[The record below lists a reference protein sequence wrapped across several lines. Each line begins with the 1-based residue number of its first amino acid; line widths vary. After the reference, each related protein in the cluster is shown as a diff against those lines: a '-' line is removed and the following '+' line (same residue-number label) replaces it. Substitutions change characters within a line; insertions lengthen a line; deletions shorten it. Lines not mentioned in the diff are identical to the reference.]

1 MKSVQTTGLPVTFIQ
16 NPELKGYVM
25 TDITALVARD
35 TDRLSTIRKALHKIP
50 ETGFAEKKTARF
62 VAEQLYGIPDIQV
75 TTGIAETGVLGLLKT
90 GRPGK
95 TLLIRADMDALPISE
110 ETGLAFA
117 STHDNAMHACG
128 HDGNMAMALT
138 TARILSLIKDRFSG
152 NIKFMFQPAE
162 EWPGGAKP
170 MIEAGIM
177 QDPPVDFAVACH
189 LWPGLPSGTLGLKSG
204 VLMAATTVFEVE
216 IIGRGGHGAMPHQC
230 VDALDT
236 AAQVVNALQRVVSR
250 KLNPLTPSVVTVGS
264 LHAGS
269 APNTIPGKA
278 VLAGTTRTYDKSV
291 WHNFHN
297 ILEPVVKG
305 VCDAMGASYKFT
317 LTPGYPP
324 LENDPDMVDIMK
336 KTMLKV
342 VRKDRVME
350 PESTMG
356 GEDMAFVFE
365 KTKGCYFF
373 IGSGYDGC
381 APLHNSKFDFDES
394 ILQLGVETQV
404 RFALDLLSD

>member
-1 MKSVQTTGLPVTFIQ
+1 MKSVRATGLPVTFIQ
-16 NPELKGYVM
+16 NSESKGYAM
-25 TDITALVARD
+25 TDITALVARE
-35 TDRLSTIRKALHKIP
+35 TERLSTIRQTLHKIP

-62 VAEQLYGIPDIQV
+62 VAEQLCGIPDIQV
-75 TTGIAETGVLGLLKT
+75 TTGIAKTGVLGLLKT

-95 TLLIRADMDALPISE
+95 TLLVRADMDALPISE

-128 HDGNMAMALT
+128 HDGNMAMVLT
-138 TARILSLIKDRFSG
+138 TARILSTLKDRFFG

-170 MIEAGIM
+170 MIDAGIL
-177 QDPPVDFAVACH
+177 QNPPVDFAVACH
-189 LWPGLPSGTLGLKSG
+189 LWPGLPSGALGLKSG
-204 VLMAATTVFEVE
+204 VLMAATTVFEIE
-216 IIGRGGHGAMPHQC
+216 ITGRGGHGAMPHQC

-269 APNTIPGKA
+269 SPNTIPGKA
-278 VLAGTTRTYDKSV
+278 LLTGTTRTYDKTV
-291 WHNFHN
+291 WYNYHN

-324 LENDPDMVDIMK
+324 LENDPDMVDIMQ
-336 KTMLKV
+336 KTMRQV
-342 VRKDRVME
+342 VGQDRIMV

-365 KTKGCYFF
+365 KIKGCYFF

-394 ILQLGVETQV
+394 LLQLGVETQV
-404 RFALDLLSD
+404 RFALDLLSG

>member
-1 MKSVQTTGLPVTFIQ
+1 MSQITSLIAREIENLSAIRRTLHQI
-16 NPELKGYVM
+16 PEL
-25 TDITALVARD
+25 
-35 TDRLSTIRKALHKIP
+35 
-50 ETGFAEKKTARF
+50 GFAENKTARF
-62 VAEQLYGIPDIQV
+62 VAEHLGEIPGIQV
-75 TTGIAETGVLGLLKT
+75 TTGIAKTGVMGILET

-95 TLLIRADMDALPISE
+95 TLLIRADMDALPIAE

-117 STHDNAMHACG
+117 STHVDTMHACG

-138 TARILSLIKDRFSG
+138 TARILSQFKERLSG

-170 MIEAGIM
+170 MIDAGIL
-177 QDPPVDFAVACH
+177 QDPPVDFSVACH
-189 LWPGLPSGTLGLKSG
+189 LWPGLPAGTLGLKSG
-204 VLMAATTVFEVE
+204 VLMAATTVFEIE
-216 IIGRGGHGAMPHQC
+216 ITGRGGHGAMPHLC

-278 VLAGTTRTYDKSV
+278 VLTGTTRTYDRAVWKS
-291 WHNFHN
+291 FHN
-297 ILEPVVKG
+297 ILEPIVKG
-305 VCDAMGASYKFT
+305 VCDAMGANYKFT

-324 LENDPDMVDIMK
+324 LENDPGMVDLMK
-336 KTMLKV
+336 EIMLKV
-342 VRKDRVME
+342 VGPERLMS

-365 KTKGCYFF
+365 KTQGCYFF
-373 IGSGYDGC
+373 IGSGFDGC
-381 APLHNSKFDFDES
+381 APLHNPGFDFDES
-394 ILQLGVETQV
+394 ILKLGVETQV
-404 RFALDLLSD
+404 RFALALLG